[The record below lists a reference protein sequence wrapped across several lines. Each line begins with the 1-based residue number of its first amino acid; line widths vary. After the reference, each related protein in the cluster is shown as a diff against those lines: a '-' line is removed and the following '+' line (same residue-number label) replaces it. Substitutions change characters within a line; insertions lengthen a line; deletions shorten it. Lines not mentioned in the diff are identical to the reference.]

1 MVWQRAFRFTFRL
14 WYGESTSKP
23 FNFAI
28 PFNYSQIHTPQGLHP
43 TVPPDFGTAEIH
55 NWIKRKRAFGV
66 SDWPRKPLFY
76 AFFGGFYPGEGFF
89 YCIKISRNI
98 DPPYNTGNDFVY
110 EDDFAQS
117 TGEYMEN
124 SGQYDEAGNR
134 MVTNTESNGRFH
146 TDWLNMLYPRL
157 KIARDL
163 LAMDGV
169 FAISIGFHEMCNLYT
184 TFFGDL

>member
-28 PFNYSQIHTPQGLHP
+28 HFNYSQIHTPQGLHP

-98 DPPYNTGNDFVY
+98 DPTSGSGSLLINIGKSVAKFIDNENNIKYYAQELKQNTYNLTRMNLVISSY
-110 EDDFAQS
+110 S
-117 TGEYMEN
+117 TLGKPLSELIE
-124 SGQYDEAGNR
+124 EER
-134 MVTNTESNGRFH
+134 T
-146 TDWLNMLYPRL
+146 
-157 KIARDL
+157 
-163 LAMDGV
+163 
-169 FAISIGFHEMCNLYT
+169 AISSNLRCSQVI
-184 TFFGDL
+184 